1 MEPVQLAA
9 ILAGAVLVA
18 SMVSVEVG
26 ISVAL
31 IELALGVALGN
42 TFNLDPNQSW
52 LTFIAGFASVVLTFL
67 AGAEVDPD
75 DFRERFGASVA
86 IGVASFAAPFA
97 AATLL
102 ALGPL
107 GWSTE
112 ASLIAGT
119 ALSTTSLAVVYAV
132 LVETGLSSA
141 RVGKLIIQASGV
153 GRSNF
158 FTPTPPEGIKALAVV
173 AENPSRE
180 NSSPYPGGAR

>member
-18 SMVSVEVG
+18 SIVSVEAG

-42 TFNLDPNQSW
+42 TFNLDPNQGW
-52 LTFIAGFASVVLTFL
+52 LVFLASFGSVVLMFL

-75 DFRERFGASVA
+75 DFRERLGASLA
-86 IGVASFAAPFA
+86 IGLASFAGPFVV
-97 AATLL
+97 ATLI

-107 GWSTE
+107 GWSIE

-119 ALSTTSLAVVYAV
+119 AMSDTSLAVVYAV
-132 LVETGLSSA
+132 LVA
-141 RVGKLIIQASGV
+141 Q
-153 GRSNF
+153 RSDQ
-158 FTPTPPEGIKALAVV
+158 GCGAV
-173 AENPSRE
+173 A
-180 NSSPYPGGAR
+180 A